1 VIQEYEISKSS
12 KLYFGRSAN
21 LKRKIENIS
30 SDFLLDNNFQELVTP
45 NFSFYNP
52 QDIEDERGLIKTVN
66 ENNESIALRGDTTLD
81 VVRLIKRLEKST
93 NNKKWFYIQPIFK
106 YPAKEFYQIGVEWID
121 TDNITDTLVTL
132 TSILNK
138 LGLDSCLQIA
148 NIRIPQIISKEFNID
163 IELIKMGNIE
173 ALLKLEIDW
182 LTKLIYAETI
192 EDINAI
198 LDIVPNNL
206 KSELI
211 RLVDSVKDKNIN
223 YKYVLSP
230 LYYAKMKYYNGLFFR
245 VTKGNLLVARG
256 GNYKS
261 GDFNST
267 GFAFYTDNLID
278 IFLKEE
284 DSK

>member
-1 VIQEYEISKSS
+1 MIQEYEISKSS